1 MPKKKKL
8 SRKNKEKEKRKI
20 SLCNKETFL
29 SVNKDSDQNLERFE
43 SSFRD
48 ETNFSSVDFPKN
60 FLFLKV
66 IFLVLTTIALYAPT
80 LNHAFHLDDQ
90 VNIWGNSYIQISS
103 LSVDKLIKAGFESPN
118 YKRPVANISFALNY
132 YFNGLKV
139 SGFHIVNILIHALTG
154 IILFYFVKIT
164 IGLPLFKDR
173 FAEARLVPFF
183 TALIWLLHPLHTQSV
198 TYIVQRMN
206 SMAAMFF
213 ILSILFYV
221 KARLTPERVKIILF
235 FTISFIAGVL
245 AFGSKQN
252 TATLPFFILLYEFYF
267 FQDLRLKISRH
278 QFIWIA
284 ALGCLFGFVL
294 YFFLG
299 SSPLSKLF
307 PDYGGRPFSM
317 AERLLTQ
324 PRVVLHY
331 ISLLI
336 YPAPGRLNLD
346 YDFPLS
352 YSLLSPPTTLIA
364 ILVIVGML
372 GFAIYA
378 ARKKRLYSFC
388 ILWFLGNLVIESSTI
403 PLEIIYEH
411 RTYLPSMMA
420 IFLLVILF
428 HQGVKYKHVLFTCL
442 VSVALFFS
450 IGTYS
455 RNKVWQ
461 DDLTLYADNY
471 KKSPNKARVNQNYG
485 GVLLYASRV
494 EEAIPVLQKAI
505 NLYKEQVKFQK
516 NVNPRKTSDYLS
528 NLANAYRVNEEYN
541 KAIYYY
547 NKALEEYYSS
557 ARIHYPL
564 GLCYAKIGRLEE
576 AIYHYK
582 EAIRLAPY
590 SPYLGVQEN
599 VTMMKNSLDNALRML
614 YLIKKDQIQNE

>member
-8 SRKNKEKEKRKI
+8 SHKNKKKEKRRI

-29 SVNKDSDQNLERFE
+29 SVNKDSDQNLERFG

-48 ETNFSSVDFPKN
+48 ETNFSSVDFPQN

-221 KARLTPERVKIILF
+221 KARLTPERVKKILF
-235 FTISFIAGVL
+235 FTISFIAGVF

-252 TATLPFFILLYEFYF
+252 TATLPLFIFLYEWYF
-267 FQDLRLKISRH
+267 FQDMRLKISR
-278 QFIWIA
+278 QQLIWITL
-284 ALGCLFGFVL
+284 LGGLFVL
-294 YFFLG
+294 VLFYFLG
-299 SSPLSKLF
+299 DSPLSKVF
-307 PDYGGRPFSM
+307 PDYGSRPFTM
-317 AERLLTQ
+317 VQRLLTQ

-331 ISLLI
+331 ISLLY
-336 YPAPGRLNLD
+336 YPNSGRLNLD

-352 YSLLSPPTTLIA
+352 FSLLSPSTTLMA
-364 ILVIVGML
+364 ILMIAGML
-372 GFAIYA
+372 GTAIYT
-378 ARKKRLYSFC
+378 ARKNRLLSFC
-388 ILWFLGNLVIESSTI
+388 ILWFLGNLVI
-403 PLEIIYEH
+403 
-411 RTYLPSMMA
+411 
-420 IFLLVILF
+420 
-428 HQGVKYKHVLFTCL
+428 
-442 VSVALFFS
+442 
-450 IGTYS
+450 
-455 RNKVWQ
+455 
-461 DDLTLYADNY
+461 
-471 KKSPNKARVNQNYG
+471 
-485 GVLLYASRV
+485 
-494 EEAIPVLQKAI
+494 
-505 NLYKEQVKFQK
+505 
-516 NVNPRKTSDYLS
+516 
-528 NLANAYRVNEEYN
+528 
-541 KAIYYY
+541 
-547 NKALEEYYSS
+547 
-557 ARIHYPL
+557 
-564 GLCYAKIGRLEE
+564 
-576 AIYHYK
+576 
-582 EAIRLAPY
+582 
-590 SPYLGVQEN
+590 
-599 VTMMKNSLDNALRML
+599 
-614 YLIKKDQIQNE
+614 